1 MKNEV
6 MASPTLSGNTLCW
19 YEGDTVAVD
28 FKVTFTDENGY
39 TRGLIATDEVKFIF
53 KDTANK
59 EVKTYT
65 YTGTNDGYVSLWI
78 NQEDSAAFKKGNYKL
93 VMTVSYDEGERRQRT
108 TVEDNMR
115 VVVI

>member
-39 TRGLIATDEVKFIF
+39 TRGLIATDEVEFTF
-53 KDTANK
+53 KDRAKK

-65 YTGTNDGYVSLWI
+65 FNGITDKKISLWI
-78 NQEDSAAFKKGNYKL
+78 DETDSAYFKKGMYSL
-93 VMTVSYDEGERRQRT
+93 IITVSYDEGERRQRT
-108 TVEDNMR
+108 TIEDNMR
-115 VVVI
+115 VVVN